1 MTKRHNAK
9 YKIDRRLGVNL
20 WGRPK
25 SPFNRRNSKP
35 GQHGVQG
42 QRKKLS
48 DYGNQLFAKQKLK
61 FYYGDLTERQF
72 RNIFKKASNIKGDTS
87 QILIELLERRLDAT
101 VYRMKFV
108 TTVFAAR
115 QFVSHGHVLVNGK
128 KLTIPSYSVKDGDV
142 IEIKESSR
150 EIPIVL
156 EAISSTERDT
166 PEYLSVDY
174 DKLKGTFLQGPKL
187 DEVPYPVV
195 MEPNLVIE
203 YYSR

>member
-1 MTKRHNAK
+1 MTRILKSK
-9 YKIDRRLGVNL
+9 YKVDRRLRCNL

-25 SPFNRRNSKP
+25 SPFNRRDYPPGLNGQNKRRKP
-35 GQHGVQG
+35 
-42 QRKKLS
+42 S
-48 DYGNQLFAKQKLK
+48 DYGIQLNAKQKLK
-61 FYYGDLTERQF
+61 CHYGYITEKQF
-72 RNIFKKASNIKGDTS
+72 RNLFQKASKIKGNTS
-87 QILIELLERRLDAT
+87 ENLIELLERRLDAA

-108 TTVFAAR
+108 TTIFAAR
-115 QFVSHGHVLVNGK
+115 QFVSHGHINVNGK
-128 KLTIPSYSVKDGDV
+128 TVNIPSYSLKDGDV
-142 IEIKESSR
+142 VELTQKSK

-156 EAISSTERDT
+156 EAISSTERDA

-174 DKLKGTFLQGPKL
+174 DKMKGTFLKGPKP

>member
-1 MTKRHNAK
+1 MTRILKSK
-9 YKIDRRLGVNL
+9 YKVDRRLRCNL

-25 SPFNRRNSKP
+25 SPFNRRDYPPGLNGQNKRRKP
-35 GQHGVQG
+35 
-42 QRKKLS
+42 S
-48 DYGNQLFAKQKLK
+48 DYGIQLNAKQKLK
-61 FYYGDLTERQF
+61 CHYGYITEKQF
-72 RNIFKKASNIKGDTS
+72 RNLFHKASKIKGNTS
-87 QILIELLERRLDAT
+87 ENLIELLERRLDAA

-108 TTVFAAR
+108 TTIFAAR
-115 QFVSHGHVLVNGK
+115 QFVSHGHINVNGK
-128 KLTIPSYSVKDGDV
+128 TVNIPSYSLKDGDV
-142 IEIKESSR
+142 VELTQKSK

-156 EAISSTERDT
+156 EAISSTERDA

-174 DKLKGTFLQGPKL
+174 DKMKGTFLKGPKP

>member
-1 MTKRHNAK
+1 MTRILKSK
-9 YKIDRRLGVNL
+9 YKVDRRLRCNL

-25 SPFNRRNSKP
+25 SPFNRRDYPPGLNGQNKRRKP
-35 GQHGVQG
+35 
-42 QRKKLS
+42 S
-48 DYGNQLFAKQKLK
+48 DYGIQLNAKQKLK
-61 FYYGDLTERQF
+61 CHYGYITEKQF
-72 RNIFKKASNIKGDTS
+72 RNLFQKASKIRGNTS
-87 QILIELLERRLDAT
+87 ENLIELLERRLDAA

-108 TTVFAAR
+108 TTIFAAR
-115 QFVSHGHVLVNGK
+115 QFVSHGHINVNGK
-128 KLTIPSYSVKDGDV
+128 TVNIPSYSLKDGDV
-142 IEIKESSR
+142 VELSQKSK

-156 EAISSTERDT
+156 EAISSTERDA

-174 DKLKGTFLQGPKL
+174 DKMKGTFLKGPKP